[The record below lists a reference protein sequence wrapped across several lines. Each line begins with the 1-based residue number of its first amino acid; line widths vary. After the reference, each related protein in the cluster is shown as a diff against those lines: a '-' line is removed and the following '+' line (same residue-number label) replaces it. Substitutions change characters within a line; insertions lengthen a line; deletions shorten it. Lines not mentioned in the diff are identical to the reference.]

1 MACPAPVA
9 PEPGLEAVG
18 TPRIGR
24 GVEIMENTMTKKTR
38 PLKKTESRRTA
49 KARTV
54 ASHGRRSPKTKKQ
67 IAIALLE
74 RPKGASLAEMQR
86 AMGWQ
91 AHSVRAALTGL
102 RKRGLG
108 ITRETNNAG
117 TTMYRIMPQH
127 EGSPS

>member
-1 MACPAPVA
+1 MACPAPVI
-9 PEPGLEAVG
+9 PEPGLGAVG

-24 GVEIMENTMTKKTR
+24 GVEFMEDTMTKRTR
-38 PLKKTESRRTA
+38 PPKKTETRRAAQSKKVSSR
-49 KARTV
+49 
-54 ASHGRRSPKTKKQ
+54 GRRGPKTKKQ

-86 AMGWQ
+86 ALGWP

-117 TTMYRIMPQH
+117 MTKYHIVSQH
-127 EGSPS
+127 TGSSP